1 MTTSAADHDDP
12 TKATITDVATLIASG
27 GGAGLSPVAPGTAG
41 SIVAAA
47 LLALLLDMPVI
58 WHWWGWFGLAA
69 LAVWSSKRAGAAWG
83 VIDHPA
89 IVIDEFA
96 GLWLAALIPMSVLT
110 FDVPGMTLLI
120 GSLLLFRL
128 FDIVKPW
135 PVSALERGVPG
146 AWGVV
151 VDDLAAGAMAGVC
164 MTVVLMAMAAS

>member
-1 MTTSAADHDDP
+1 MTTSNADHDDP

-27 GGAGLSPVAPGTAG
+27 AGAGLSPVAPGTAG
-41 SIVAAA
+41 SIVAA
-47 LLALLLDMPVI
+47 LILAFLLDMPAI
-58 WHWWGWFGLAA
+58 WHWWGWFGLIAV
-69 LAVWSSKRAGAAWG
+69 AVWSSKRAGAAWG

-96 GLWLAALIPMSVLT
+96 GLWLAALIPMTVLT
-110 FDVPGMTLLI
+110 FDLPGMPLMV

-135 PVSALERGVPG
+135 PVSALERGVSG

-151 VDDLAAGAMAGVC
+151 LDDVAAGVMAGGC
-164 MTVVLMAMAAS
+164 MTFVLMAIAAS

>member
-27 GGAGLSPVAPGTAG
+27 AGAGLSPAAPGTAG

-47 LLALLLDMPVI
+47 LLAFLLDMPVI
-58 WHWWGWFGLAA
+58 WHWWGWLGLTA

-110 FDVPGMTLLI
+110 FDLPGMTLLI

-135 PVSALERGVPG
+135 PVSALERGVSG

-151 VDDLAAGAMAGVC
+151 LDDVAAGAMAGVC
-164 MTVVLMAMAAS
+164 MTVVLMADGAS

>member
-1 MTTSAADHDDP
+1 MTTSNADHDDP

-27 GGAGLSPVAPGTAG
+27 AGAGLSPVAPGTAG
-41 SIVAAA
+41 SIVAAVI
-47 LLALLLDMPVI
+47 LAFLLDVPAI
-58 WHWWGWFGLAA
+58 WHWWGWFGLIAV
-69 LAVWSSKRAGAAWG
+69 AVWSSKRAGAAWG

-96 GLWLAALIPMSVLT
+96 GLWLAALIPMTVLT
-110 FDVPGMTLLI
+110 FDLPVMPLLV

-135 PVSALERGVPG
+135 PVSALERGVSG

-151 VDDLAAGAMAGVC
+151 LDDVAAGVMAGGC
-164 MTVVLMAMAAS
+164 MTFVLMAIAAS

>member
-1 MTTSAADHDDP
+1 M
-12 TKATITDVATLIASG
+12 
-27 GGAGLSPVAPGTAG
+27 
-41 SIVAAA
+41 
-47 LLALLLDMPVI
+47 LDMPVI
-58 WHWWGWFGLAA
+58 WHWWGWFALTA

-96 GLWLAALIPMSVLT
+96 GLWLAALIPMTVLT
-110 FDVPGMTLLI
+110 FDLPVMPLLV

-151 VDDLAAGAMAGVC
+151 LDDVAAGVMAGGC
-164 MTVVLMAMAAS
+164 MTFLLMAIAAS

>member
-1 MTTSAADHDDP
+1 MTTSNADHDDP

-27 GGAGLSPVAPGTAG
+27 AGAGLSPVAPGTVG
-41 SIVAAA
+41 SIVAA
-47 LLALLLDMPVI
+47 LILAFLLDMPAI
-58 WHWWGWFGLAA
+58 WHWWGWLGLIAV
-69 LAVWSSKRAGAAWG
+69 AVWSSKRAGAAWG
-83 VIDHPA
+83 VTDHPA

-96 GLWLAALIPMSVLT
+96 GLWLAALIPMTVLT
-110 FDVPGMTLLI
+110 FDLPGMPLLV

-151 VDDLAAGAMAGVC
+151 LDDVAAGAMAGGC
-164 MTVVLMAMAAS
+164 MTLVLMAIVAT

>member
-1 MTTSAADHDDP
+1 MTISTADNDDP
-12 TKATITDVATLIASG
+12 NRARINDVATLIASG

-41 SIVAAA
+41 SIVATAVLA
-47 LLALLLDMPVI
+47 FLLGMPVI
-58 WHWWGWFGLAA
+58 WHWCLWCGLIAV
-69 LAVWSSKRAGAAWG
+69 AVWSSKRAGSSWG

-96 GLWLAALIPMSVLT
+96 GLWLAVLIPISVLT
-110 FDVPGMTLLI
+110 FDLPHMLLLV

-128 FDIVKPW
+128 FDVVKPW

-151 VDDLAAGAMAGVC
+151 VDDVAAGAMAGGC
-164 MTVVLMAMAAS
+164 MTLVLMAIATI

>member
-1 MTTSAADHDDP
+1 MTTSATDHDDP
-12 TKATITDVATLIASG
+12 TEATISDVATLIATG
-27 GGAGLSPVAPGTAG
+27 AGAGLSPVAPGTAG
-41 SIVAAA
+41 SIVAAGI
-47 LLALLLDMPVI
+47 LAFLLDMPVI
-58 WHWWGWFGLAA
+58 WHWWGWFALTA

-96 GLWLAALIPMSVLT
+96 GLWLAALIPMTVLT
-110 FDVPGMTLLI
+110 FDLPVMPLLV

-135 PVSALERGVPG
+135 PVSALERGVSG

-151 VDDLAAGAMAGVC
+151 LDDVAAGVMAGGC
-164 MTVVLMAMAAS
+164 MTFVLMAIAAS

>member
-27 GGAGLSPVAPGTAG
+27 AGAGLSPVAPGTAG

-120 GSLLLFRL
+120 GSLLLSGCLILLNRGLSVRSSAAFRAHGASYWMMWRRAL
-128 FDIVKPW
+128 W
-135 PVSALERGVPG
+135 PACV
-146 AWGVV
+146 
-151 VDDLAAGAMAGVC
+151 
-164 MTVVLMAMAAS
+164 

>member
-12 TKATITDVATLIASG
+12 TKATITDVATLIATG
-27 GGAGLSPVAPGTAG
+27 AGAGLSPVAPGTAG
-41 SIVAAA
+41 SIVATA
-47 LLALLLDMPVI
+47 LLVFLLDMPVI
-58 WHWWGWFGLAA
+58 WHWWGWFGLTA

-110 FDVPGMTLLI
+110 FDLPSMPLLI

-151 VDDLAAGAMAGVC
+151 LDDVAAGAMAGGC
-164 MTVVLMAMAAS
+164 MTLALTAIAVG

>member
-12 TKATITDVATLIASG
+12 TKATITDVATLIATG
-27 GGAGLSPVAPGTAG
+27 AGAGLSPVAPGTVG

-47 LLALLLDMPVI
+47 LLDLFLDMPVI
-58 WHWWGWFGLAA
+58 WHWWGWFALTA

-89 IVIDEFA
+89 IVIDEFV

-110 FDVPGMTLLI
+110 FDLRSMTLLV

-128 FDIVKPW
+128 FDILKPW

-146 AWGVV
+146 AWGVML
-151 VDDLAAGAMAGVC
+151 DDMAAGAMAGSC
-164 MTVVLMAMAAS
+164 MTAVLTAIAAG

>member
-1 MTTSAADHDDP
+1 MTISAADHDDP
-12 TKATITDVATLIASG
+12 TKAAITDVATLIASG
-27 GGAGLSPVAPGTAG
+27 AGAGLSPAAPGTAG
-41 SIVAAA
+41 SIVATRIIGLLVGYAVD
-47 LLALLLDMPVI
+47 LALV
-58 WHWWGWFGLAA
+58 GWFGLTA

-96 GLWLAALIPMSVLT
+96 GLWLAALIPMTVLT
-110 FDVPGMTLLI
+110 FDLPGILLLT

-135 PVSALERGVPG
+135 PVSALERGIPG

-151 VDDLAAGAMAGVC
+151 LDDVAAGAMAGGC
-164 MTVVLMAMAAS
+164 MTVVLMAIAVS

>member
-1 MTTSAADHDDP
+1 MTTSNADHDDP

-27 GGAGLSPVAPGTAG
+27 AGAGLSPVAPGTAG
-41 SIVAAA
+41 SIVAAVI
-47 LLALLLDMPVI
+47 LTFLLDMPAI
-58 WHWWGWFGLAA
+58 WHWWGWFGLIAV
-69 LAVWSSKRAGAAWG
+69 AVWSSKRAGAAWG

-96 GLWLAALIPMSVLT
+96 GLWLAALIPMTVLT
-110 FDVPGMTLLI
+110 FDLPVMPLLV

-135 PVSALERGVPG
+135 PVSALERGVSG

-151 VDDLAAGAMAGVC
+151 LDDVAAGVMAGGC
-164 MTVVLMAMAAS
+164 MTFVLMAIAAS

>member
-1 MTTSAADHDDP
+1 
-12 TKATITDVATLIASG
+12 
-27 GGAGLSPVAPGTAG
+27 
-41 SIVAAA
+41 
-47 LLALLLDMPVI
+47 MPVI
-58 WHWWGWFGLAA
+58 WHWWGWLGLTA

-110 FDVPGMTLLI
+110 LDLPGMPLLV

-151 VDDLAAGAMAGVC
+151 LDDVAAGAMAGVC
-164 MTVVLMAMAAS
+164 MTVALMVIAAS

>member
-1 MTTSAADHDDP
+1 MTTSNADHDDP

-27 GGAGLSPVAPGTAG
+27 AGAGLSPVAPGTAG
-41 SIVAAA
+41 SIVAAVI
-47 LLALLLDMPVI
+47 LALLLDMPAI
-58 WHWWGWFGLAA
+58 WHWWGWSGLIAV
-69 LAVWSSKRAGAAWG
+69 AVWSSRRAGAAWG

-96 GLWLAALIPMSVLT
+96 GLWLAALIPMTVLT
-110 FDVPGMTLLI
+110 FDLPGMPLLV

-135 PVSALERGVPG
+135 PVSALERGVSG

-151 VDDLAAGAMAGVC
+151 LDDVAAGVMAGGC
-164 MTVVLMAMAAS
+164 MTFVLMAIAAS

>member
-12 TKATITDVATLIASG
+12 TKATITDAATLIAAG
-27 GGAGLSPVAPGTAG
+27 AGAGLSPVAPGTAG
-41 SIVAAA
+41 SIVATA
-47 LLALLLDMPVI
+47 LLAFLLDMPVI
-58 WHWWGWFGLAA
+58 WHWWGWFGLTA

-110 FDVPGMTLLI
+110 FDLPSMPLLI

-128 FDIVKPW
+128 FDIIKPW
-135 PVSALERGVPG
+135 PVRPWSAGFPAHG
-146 AWGVV
+146 AWCWMMW
-151 VDDLAAGAMAGVC
+151 LREQWLAGV
-164 MTVVLMAMAAS
+164 